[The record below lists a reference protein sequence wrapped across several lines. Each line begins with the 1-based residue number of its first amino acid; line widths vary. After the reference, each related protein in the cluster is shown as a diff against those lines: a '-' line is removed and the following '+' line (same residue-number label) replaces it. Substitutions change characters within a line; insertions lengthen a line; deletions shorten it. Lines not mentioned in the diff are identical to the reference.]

1 MQQAMDFVLTADIDW
16 ASEHCIEHFLG
27 IADRFSLKP
36 TLFVTHESAAIR
48 KAERDGRAELAI
60 HPNFLAGSSHGATP
74 DVVIDHV
81 LNLVP
86 DALAVR
92 YHRYF
97 GAPKAEDALAE
108 RGLRYDSNVCQHLQ
122 PGLLPERLA
131 SGLLRLPVFFE
142 DDVHWDRGLS
152 WDFPTHAA
160 AFFSP
165 GLKIL
170 NFHPFFV
177 ALNVPSASFYGR
189 QKQHITTLT
198 AQQAELLR
206 HPGAGTEAFLV
217 MCLEAILAAG
227 HRFQSLGELVDGN
240 PAWNRSSLPRVTRQS
255 AD

>member
-1 MQQAMDFVLTADIDW
+1 LQQTTDFVLTADIDW
-16 ASEHCIEHFLG
+16 ASEYCIDHFLG

-74 DVVIDHV
+74 DAVIDHV
-81 LNLVP
+81 LKLVP
-86 DALAVR
+86 NALAVR

-108 RGLRYDSNVCQHLQ
+108 RGLRYDSNVCRHLE
-122 PGLLPERLA
+122 PGLLAERLA
-131 SGLLRLPVFFE
+131 SGLLQFPVFFE
-142 DDVHWDRGLS
+142 DDVHWDHGLS

-165 GLKIL
+165 GLKVL

-177 ALNVPSASFYGR
+177 ALNVPGASFYTR
-189 QKQHITTLT
+189 QKQHIATLT
-198 AQQAELLR
+198 APQAALLR
-206 HPGAGTEAFLV
+206 HPGAGAETFLV
-217 MCLEAILAAG
+217 TCLEAILATG
-227 HRFQSLGELVDGN
+227 HRFRSFGELVDGN
-240 PAWNRSSLPRVTRQS
+240 PAWHRSSRPRVTCQS
-255 AD
+255 PD